1 MQTTFLIRAKK
12 AWLIGCAMLTL
23 VTIGSMSRA
32 FADNGN
38 GDDTQHMVTIYDR
51 GEEQTIITRASTIRE
66 ALNQA
71 RIDVETV
78 DVVEPSLDEPLVAQH
93 YNVNIYRARPVV
105 VEDGSTRIRTI
116 TAAQSPAK
124 IARAANVT
132 LYQEDITELKRVD
145 DVVLDGG
152 AGLKLKIDR
161 ATPFTFVLYGKR
173 LDARTQAATVGDM
186 LKEKNVTLGAKD
198 QASVPLET
206 PVVAGMMVQVWRNG
220 VQTITQEEDI
230 AAPVEQVKD
239 QDRPRSFKEIRTPGK
254 PGKKQVTYE
263 INMQNGVEVSRKVIQ
278 SVTTLE
284 PVKQIEVVGAKGCGN
299 DAAANRILGHRL
311 MLEYGFGEE
320 QWQYLD
326 KLWTHESGW
335 IECKANYGGSG
346 AYGIPQALPG
356 SKMGPGWQEDPEVQ
370 IRWGLGYIK
379 GRYGNP
385 HGAYTHWQTKNWY

>member
-1 MQTTFLIRAKK
+1 MHISYLTRAKQ
-12 AWLIGCAMLTL
+12 AWLIGVALLAL

-32 FADNGN
+32 MADNGTADN
-38 GDDTQHMVTIYDR
+38 TQHMVTIYDR
-51 GEEQTIITRASTIRE
+51 GVEQTIITRADTVRK
-66 ALNQA
+66 ALAQA
-71 RIDVETV
+71 RVSVENI
-78 DVVEPSLDEPLVAQH
+78 DVVEPALDEKLIAQH
-93 YNVNIYRARPVV
+93 YNVNIYRARPVM

-116 TAAQSPAK
+116 TAAQSPTK
-124 IARAANVT
+124 IAQAADIT
-132 LYQEDITELKRVD
+132 LYPEDNTEIKRVD

-152 AGLKLKIDR
+152 AGLKLTIDR

-173 LDARTQAATVGDM
+173 LDARAQAATVGEM
-186 LKEKNVTLGAKD
+186 LKEKKVTLGKND
-198 QASVPLET
+198 QASVSLNTPL
-206 PVVAGMMVQVWRNG
+206 VAGMTVQVWRNG
-220 VQTITQEEDI
+220 VQTITQEEEI
-230 AAPVEQVKD
+230 ASPVEQIKD
-239 QDRPRSFKEIRTPGK
+239 QDRSRGFKEVRTPGK

-263 INMQNGVEVSRKVIQ
+263 INMQNGIEVSRKIIQ

-311 MLEYGFGEE
+311 MLEYGFGED

-379 GRYGNP
+379 GRYGTP
-385 HGAYTHWQTKNWY
+385 QGAYNHWQTKNWY